1 MRQSLAILLLA
12 AAIGR
17 GAVLDAQESQ
27 SFKAR
32 LSPVP
37 ISVDL
42 AARVTGSGSVTAIL
56 TGNLLAVTG
65 TFAGLQSPATVARI
79 HSGERTGVRGPAVLD
94 LITTTAT
101 SGAISGVFELT
112 PAQLEGLRRGRLY
125 IQLHSEKAPD
135 GNVWGWLLAAAEGQR

>member
-12 AAIGR
+12 AAISR
-17 GAVLDAQESQ
+17 GAVLDAQESE

-42 AARVTGSGSVTAIL
+42 VDRVTGSGSVTAIL
-56 TGNLLAVTG
+56 TGTLLAVTG
-65 TFAGLQSPATVARI
+65 TFAGLQSQATVARI
-79 HSGERTGVRGPAVLD
+79 HAGERTGVRGQAVLE
-94 LITTTAT
+94 LITTPAT
-101 SGAISGVFELT
+101 SGTISGVFELT

-135 GNVWGWLLAAAEGQR
+135 GNVWGWLLAAGAQR

>member
-12 AAIGR
+12 AAISR
-17 GAVLDAQESQ
+17 GAVLDAQESE

-42 AARVTGSGSVTAIL
+42 VDRVTGSGSVTAIL
-56 TGNLLAVTG
+56 TGTLLAVTG

-79 HSGERTGVRGPAVLD
+79 HAGERTGVRGQVVLE
-94 LITTTAT
+94 LITTPTT
-101 SGAISGVFELT
+101 SGTISGVFELT

-135 GNVWGWLLAAAEGQR
+135 GNVWGWLLAAGAQR